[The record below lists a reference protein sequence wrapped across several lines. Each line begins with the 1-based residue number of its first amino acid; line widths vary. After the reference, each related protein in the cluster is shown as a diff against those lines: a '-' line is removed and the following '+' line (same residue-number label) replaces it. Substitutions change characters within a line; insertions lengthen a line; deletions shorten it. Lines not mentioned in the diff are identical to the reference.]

1 MRAIKSI
8 RWTKR
13 MRECVEG
20 VTGVPRTGLGGFDG
34 LVIVSV
40 LELAVQTGVSLVQLV
55 SGNRH
60 DVQLRVTR
68 GV

>member
-1 MRAIKSI
+1 
-8 RWTKR
+8 